1 MAERKVLVVDLDGTL
16 IRTDLLHESFWA
28 ALGRDILGAV
38 SALSG
43 LFSGRAQLKA
53 RLAACAELEPAFLP
67 YNQDIL
73 AYLRAWREAGGRT
86 VLCTASAQ
94 SYAEAVAGHLQLFD
108 EVHGSD
114 GKRNLKGQAKADFLA
129 ERFGAKGFD
138 YIGDSKSDLPVW
150 SKARRAITYGL
161 PARYRREI
169 DGRAA
174 EAEHLPGPRG
184 SLMAYIKALRPHQ
197 WSKNVLVFLPPIADH
212 DFSGEAWTAACL
224 AFLAFCL
231 VASSVY
237 VINDLLDL
245 AADRAHP
252 RKRDRPFASGALPL
266 AHGAVLAPCLF
277 FAGVVLAAA
286 VNWWQL
292 PAVILF
298 YFALSTSYSLWLKR
312 RLVID
317 ICALAGLYTIRIVAG
332 GLATDIPL
340 SVWFLAFS
348 IFFFLALAAVKRQA
362 ELVDG
367 AASGR
372 QQMTGR
378 AYQIDDLPIVSTMA
392 LASGYVSVAVLAL
405 YIDSESVRRLYNEPL
420 LLWGVCPV
428 MLYWL
433 SRMVMMAHRGRVD
446 DDPIVFAVKDPV
458 SRLCALLVFGIV
470 AAGSLL

>member
-1 MAERKVLVVDLDGTL
+1 MEEQKVLVVDLDGTL

-28 ALGRDILGAV
+28 AVGRDILGATA
-38 SALSG
+38 ALSG
-43 LFSGRAQLKA
+43 LLSGRAQLKA
-53 RLAACAELEPAFLP
+53 RLAACAPLEPASLP
-67 YNQDIL
+67 YNQDVL
-73 AYLRAWREAGGRT
+73 EYLRAWREAGGRI

-94 SYAEAVAGHLQLFD
+94 SYAETVAGHLELFD
-108 EVHGSD
+108 EVYGSD
-114 GKRNLKGQAKADFLA
+114 GRRNLKGQAKADFLA
-129 ERFGAKGFD
+129 ERFGPKGFD
-138 YIGDSKSDLPVW
+138 YIGDSRSDLPVW
-150 SKARRAITYGL
+150 AVARRAITYGL
-161 PARYRREI
+161 PGRHRRQV
-169 DGRAA
+169 DGRAT
-174 EAEHLPGPRG
+174 ETEHRAGPRG
-184 SLMAYIKALRPHQ
+184 SLIAYAKALRPYQ
-197 WSKNVLVFLPPIADH
+197 WSKNVLVFLPAIADH
-212 DFSGEAWTAACL
+212 DFSGATWTAA
-224 AFLAFCL
+224 FLTFISFCL

-252 RKRDRPFASGALPL
+252 RKRERPFASGALPL
-266 AHGAVLAPCLF
+266 AQGGVLAPCLF
-277 FAGVVLAAA
+277 LAGIVLATA
-286 VNWWQL
+286 VGWWQL
-292 PAVILF
+292 PAVILV

-332 GLATDIPL
+332 GLATGIPL

-367 AASGR
+367 AAAGR
-372 QQMTGR
+372 EQATGR
-378 AYQIDDLPIVSTMA
+378 AYHVDDLPIVSMMA
-392 LASGYVSVAVLAL
+392 LAAGYVSVAVLAL
-405 YIDSESVRRLYNEPL
+405 YIDSETVQQLYSEPL

-458 SRLCALLVFGIV
+458 SRLCALLAFGIV